1 MGQADEDE
9 ARWLLGDF
17 DDDDPYFDELDFK
30 RSGYGRSPGRD
41 PFEEPRRI
49 QVDIPGSVKLSSL
62 SPGETFRFAN
72 AMSVANV
79 YMVIQSEDLDD
90 SVVNYVLLN
99 TGKVYK
105 SRPSK
110 SVVQVDVRMS
120 IDTASGRVRV

>member
-1 MGQADEDE
+1 MVAEDHFDEFYP
-9 ARWLLGDF
+9 F
-17 DDDDPYFDELDFK
+17 DDDGWALEAELEAYNQ
-30 RSGYGRSPGRD
+30 RYGRM
-41 PFEEPRRI
+41 PFSEPRRV

-72 AMSVANV
+72 ALNVANV
-79 YMVIQSEDLDD
+79 YMVIQSEDLDE

-105 SRPSK
+105 SRPNK

-120 IDTASGRVRV
+120 VDTASGRVRV